1 MMGIKKSDNE
11 ERLFLMKNRT
21 TIALTLCLAASLACS
36 RGTPSETA
44 SPVFTPSGVQAA
56 VEKGMADWQQRGLEK
71 LAASMATTDSER
83 QQVVE
88 VLREHVIS
96 RETGGPRIV
105 SIDGTGEEETA
116 MVCALCPQLNLGC
129 LPTFFECKAVDGRL
143 EAHVLQEPG
152 NSLSTRNGSVADYTL
167 ALIRGQMENWR
178 AVQSP
183 ALSAKTEALKK
194 RLAAEI
200 AAIQMADRE
209 GLRIVPGY
217 ATEEAISR
225 KLAMLEK
232 LSPEDI
238 RARELEELDAAL
250 KALESR

>member
-96 RETGGPRIV
+96 REGPRIV

-232 LSPEDI
+232 LSP
-238 RARELEELDAAL
+238 
-250 KALESR
+250 